1 MNIPD
6 TLSAM
11 LEDSTDRVAHKLAP
25 LACSFPSLR
34 DLFSDPALIEHF
46 RRADPENFG
55 PRFEGFET
63 SVDLLAALQI
73 IAASDLAGSGVHHA
87 AKFILGV
94 SGRRGVFDL
103 FEALA
108 RWDGAHRAAFVAW
121 AGAQ

>member
-46 RRADPENFG
+46 RRYAFPTSPD
-55 PRFEGFET
+55 FEGFET
-63 SVDLLAALQI
+63 SADLIFALRI
-73 IAASDLAGSGVHHA
+73 IARSDLTTPATAHA

>member
-73 IAASDLAGSGVHHA
+73 IAASDLTTPATAHA
-87 AKFILGV
+87 AKFVLGV
-94 SGRRGVFDL
+94 AGRPGFDL
-103 FEALA
+103 FGALA